1 MILRPAWKLMNM
13 HLPIFTEVL
22 GYNKNINEL
31 KNLIKADSVDREAD
45 DDTQENE
52 DDDEEDEDEK

>member
-22 GYNKNINEL
+22 GYNMSLEQISQIL
-31 KNLIKADSVDREAD
+31 DQD
-45 DDTQENE
+45 
-52 DDDEEDEDEK
+52 